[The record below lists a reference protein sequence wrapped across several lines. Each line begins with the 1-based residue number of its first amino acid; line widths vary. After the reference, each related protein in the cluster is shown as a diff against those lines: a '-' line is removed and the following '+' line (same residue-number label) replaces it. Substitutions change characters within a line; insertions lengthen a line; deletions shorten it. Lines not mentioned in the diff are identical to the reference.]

1 MKYKLKW
8 TEDTDKEP
16 IRGYCN
22 SPEKD
27 LSDLSWTVV
36 MGVEKKCKQYK
47 LILKIITDC

>member
-36 MGVEKKCKQYK
+36 MGVEKKMQAVQTYFKNHN
-47 LILKIITDC
+47 